1 MASISSSLTL
11 KDRFTS
17 TLNKGVNS
25 VDRMLKSMNNLG
37 RQTSAINPAK
47 PFSALPSKID
57 NAKKRLDDFV
67 RKSNEAQKSAEKVKS
82 SWGRVGSVIKT
93 AMAAFGAKKII
104 DITDEMTSAKAR
116 LKLMNDGKQSDEE
129 LQAKIMASAQRSRAG
144 YLDTASA
151 IAKLGLNAKNAFANN
166 DETIAFME
174 QVNKLFVIGGASAQ
188 EQSNAM
194 LQLTQAM
201 ASGALRGEELNS
213 ILDAGPGIARA
224 IEKYMGIAE
233 GSIKSVAEEGL
244 VTADVVKNA
253 LFSAAEDTNA
263 KFNSM
268 PKTFGQVWTQIKN
281 KALSAFDGIMT
292 RINGSLNSDFG
303 TQVINGILLGINM
316 IAAAVSGL
324 ISGIQAI
331 GNFFMTYWGI
341 IGPILT
347 VILPMALLA
356 IAATLL
362 HNLYTAFMKVGIQAI
377 TKGVQATLSW
387 LGVYW
392 PFLLIGAAI
401 GAIIIILKKL
411 GVSFDQVTGFIG
423 SVIGGLYAFMYNI
436 VAGIYNYWVSFVE
449 FFANCF
455 NHPVYSV
462 KKLFVNLANS
472 VLDLV
477 KSIASAIDAVF
488 GSNLAGGIE
497 SLQGKMQ
504 DWLGEMPEGYKVI
517 DKLEMKSIEGYA
529 SKGYDM
535 GQGIGEG
542 ISDTV
547 SGLFSTSDPF
557 GGIDSFDMAES
568 MSGVSLGKVDEVGK
582 INSDVN
588 IADEDIKLLKDV
600 AEMRYVQNFVTLQ
613 PSIAMNASVTKDAD
627 FDTFYNQFGER
638 ITEEAYATAEGYY
651 G

>member
-1 MASISSSLTL
+1 MSSISTSLSL

-25 VDRMLKSMNNLG
+25 VDRMLKKMNSIDKMSDG
-37 RQTSAINPAK
+37 VDMSR
-47 PFSALPSKID
+47 PFKSVPTKVDSGTKRVENFTKKTKEAV
-57 NAKKRLDDFV
+57 NAA
-67 RKSNEAQKSAEKVKS
+67 NQVKS
-82 SWGRVGSVIKT
+82 SWGGVGSVIKT
-93 AMAAFGAKKII
+93 AMAAFGVKQII
-104 DITDEMTSAKAR
+104 DITDDMTSAKAR
-116 LKLMNDGKQSDEE
+116 LSLMNDGSQTDEVLQS
-129 LQAKIMASAQRSRAG
+129 KIMESAQRSRAG

-151 IAKLGLNAKNAFANN
+151 IAKLGLNAGSAFASN

-194 LQLTQAM
+194 TQLTQAM
-201 ASGALRGEELNS
+201 AAGALRGEELNS

-224 IEKYMGIAE
+224 IEKYMGISE
-233 GSIKSVAEEGL
+233 GSIKSVAEQGL

-253 LFSAAEDTNA
+253 LFYVAEDTNT
-263 KFNSM
+263 KFESM

-292 RINGSLNSDFG
+292 RINGFLNSDFG
-303 TQVINGILLGINM
+303 TQVINGILLGIT
-316 IAAAVSGL
+316 L
-324 ISGIQAI
+324 ISDGVSWLLDGVTWL
-331 GNFFMTYWGI
+331 GNVVSQNWGI
-341 IGPILT
+341 IGPILGFVAASLVLWGAT
-347 VILPMALLA
+347 LIPGLITKLWAMVAPVLAQAAAWALVNWPILL
-356 IAATLL
+356 IAA
-362 HNLYTAFMKVGIQAI
+362 AIVGIGI
-377 TKGVQATLSW
+377 L
-387 LGVYW
+387 
-392 PFLLIGAAI
+392 
-401 GAIIIILKKL
+401 LKKL
-411 GVSFDQVTGFIG
+411 GVTFDQVTGFIG

-504 DWLGEMPEGYKVI
+504 DWLGEMPDGYKVI
-517 DKLEMKSIEGYA
+517 DKLEMKSIDGYA
-529 SKGYDM
+529 RKGYDM
-535 GQGIGEG
+535 GQGIGQG
-542 ISDTV
+542 IGDTV

-568 MSGVSLGKVDEVGK
+568 MSGANLGKVDEVGK

-613 PSIAMNASVTKDAD
+613 PSIAMSASVTKDAD

>member
-82 SWGRVGSVIKT
+82 SWGGVGSIIKT

-144 YLDTASA
+144 YLDTVSA

-188 EQSNAM
+188 EQRNAM

-201 ASGALRGEELNS
+201 ASGTLRGEELNS
-213 ILDAGPGIARA
+213 ILESGPGIARA

-253 LFSAAEDTNA
+253 LFDAAEDTNA

-281 KALSAFDGIMT
+281 KAVERFDGIMT
-292 RINGSLNSDFG
+292 RINGFLNSDFG

-324 ISGIQAI
+324 MNGITWL
-331 GNFFMTYWGI
+331 GNVVVQNWGI
-341 IGPILT
+341 IGPILGFVASALVLWGAT
-347 VILPMALLA
+347 LIPGLITKLWAMVAPVLAQAAAWAIVNWPILL
-356 IAATLL
+356 IAA
-362 HNLYTAFMKVGIQAI
+362 AIVGIGI
-377 TKGVQATLSW
+377 L
-387 LGVYW
+387 
-392 PFLLIGAAI
+392 
-401 GAIIIILKKL
+401 LKKL

>member
-1 MASISSSLTL
+1 MASISTSLSL

-17 TLNKGVNS
+17 TLNKGVNG
-25 VDRMLKSMNNLG
+25 VDRMLKKMNSLE
-37 RQTSAINPAK
+37 RQTSTINPAK
-47 PFSALPSKID
+47 PFSPLPSKID
-57 NAKKRLDDFV
+57 NAKKRLDDFI
-67 RKSNEAQKSAEKVKS
+67 RKSKEAQQSAEKVKN
-82 SWGRVGSVIKT
+82 SWGGVGSVIKT
-93 AMAAFGAKKII
+93 AMAAFGVKQII
-104 DITDEMTSAKAR
+104 DITDDMTSAKAR
-116 LKLMNDGKQSDEE
+116 LSLMNDGSQTDEVLQS
-129 LQAKIMASAQRSRAG
+129 KIMESAQRSRAG

-151 IAKLGLNAKNAFANN
+151 IAKLGLNAGSAFASN

-194 LQLTQAM
+194 TQLTQAM
-201 ASGALRGEELNS
+201 AAGALRGEELNS

-224 IEKYMGIAE
+224 IEKYMGISE
-233 GSIKSVAEEGL
+233 GSIKSVAEQGL

-253 LFSAAEDTNA
+253 LFYVAKDTNEM
-263 KFNSM
+263 FESM

-281 KALSAFDGIMT
+281 KALRAFDGIMT
-292 RINGSLNSDFG
+292 RINGFLNSDFG
-303 TQVINGILLGINM
+303 TQVINGILLGIT
-316 IAAAVSGL
+316 L
-324 ISGIQAI
+324 ISDGVSWLLDGVTWL
-331 GNFFMTYWGI
+331 GNVVSQNWGI
-341 IGPILT
+341 IGPILGFVAASLVLWGAT
-347 VILPMALLA
+347 LIPGLITKLWAMVAPVLAQAAAWALVNWPILL
-356 IAATLL
+356 IAA
-362 HNLYTAFMKVGIQAI
+362 AIVGIGI
-377 TKGVQATLSW
+377 L
-387 LGVYW
+387 
-392 PFLLIGAAI
+392 
-401 GAIIIILKKL
+401 LKKL
-411 GVSFDQVTGFIG
+411 GVTFDQVTGFIG
-423 SVIGGLYAFMYNI
+423 GVIGGLYAFMYNI

-535 GQGIGEG
+535 GQGIGQG

-568 MSGVSLGKVDEVGK
+568 MSGANLGKVDEVGK

-613 PSIAMNASVTKDAD
+613 PSIAMSASVTKDAD

>member
-1 MASISSSLTL
+1 MSSISSSLTL

-82 SWGRVGSVIKT
+82 SWGGVGSIIKT
-93 AMAAFGAKKII
+93 ALAAFGAKKII

-253 LFSAAEDTNA
+253 LFDAAEDTNA

-281 KALSAFDGIMT
+281 KAVERFDGIMT
-292 RINGSLNSDFG
+292 RINGFLNSDFG

-316 IAAAVSGL
+316 IAAA
-324 ISGIQAI
+324 ISWLMNGITWL
-331 GNFFMTYWGI
+331 GNVVVQNWGI
-341 IGPILT
+341 IGPILGFVASALVLWGAT
-347 VILPMALLA
+347 LIPGLITKLWAMVAPVLAQAAAWAIVNWPILL
-356 IAATLL
+356 IAA
-362 HNLYTAFMKVGIQAI
+362 AIVGIGI
-377 TKGVQATLSW
+377 L
-387 LGVYW
+387 
-392 PFLLIGAAI
+392 
-401 GAIIIILKKL
+401 LKKL

-568 MSGVSLGKVDEVGK
+568 MSGANLGKVDEVGK

>member
-67 RKSNEAQKSAEKVKS
+67 RKSNEAQKIAEKVKS

-116 LKLMNDGKQSDEE
+116 LKLMNDGKQSGEE

-144 YLDTASA
+144 YLDTVSA

-188 EQSNAM
+188 EQRNAM

-201 ASGALRGEELNS
+201 ASGTLRGEELNS
-213 ILDAGPGIARA
+213 ILESGPSIARA

-281 KALSAFDGIMT
+281 KALSAFDRIMT
-292 RINGSLNSDFG
+292 RINGFLNSDFG

-316 IAAAVSGL
+316 IAAA
-324 ISGIQAI
+324 ISWLMNGITWL
-331 GNFFMTYWGI
+331 GNVVVQNWGI
-341 IGPILT
+341 IGPILGFVASALVLWGAT
-347 VILPMALLA
+347 LIPGLITKLWAMVAPVLAQAAAWAIVNWPILL
-356 IAATLL
+356 IAA
-362 HNLYTAFMKVGIQAI
+362 AIVGIGI
-377 TKGVQATLSW
+377 L
-387 LGVYW
+387 
-392 PFLLIGAAI
+392 
-401 GAIIIILKKL
+401 LKKL

-568 MSGVSLGKVDEVGK
+568 MSGANLGKVDEVGK

>member
-1 MASISSSLTL
+1 MSSISSSLTL

-17 TLNKGVNS
+17 TLNKGINS
-25 VDRMLKSMNNLG
+25 IDRMLKKMNSLE
-37 RQTSAINPAK
+37 RQTSTINPAK
-47 PFSALPSKID
+47 PFSPLPSKID
-57 NAKKRLDDFV
+57 NAKKRLDDFI
-67 RKSNEAQKSAEKVKS
+67 RKSKEAQQSAEKVKN
-82 SWGRVGSVIKT
+82 SWGGVGSVIKT
-93 AMAAFGAKKII
+93 ATAAFGVKQII
-104 DITDEMTSAKAR
+104 DITDDMTSAKAR
-116 LKLMNDGKQSDEE
+116 LSLMNDGSQTDEVLQS
-129 LQAKIMASAQRSRAG
+129 KIMESAQRSRAG

-151 IAKLGLNAKNAFANN
+151 IAKLGLNAGSAFASN

-194 LQLTQAM
+194 TQLTQAM
-201 ASGALRGEELNS
+201 AAGALRGEELNS

-224 IEKYMGIAE
+224 IEKYMGISE
-233 GSIKSVAEEGL
+233 GSIKNVAEQGL

-253 LFSAAEDTNA
+253 LFSAAEDTNE
-263 KFNSM
+263 KFESM

-281 KALSAFDGIMT
+281 KSLSAFDGIMT
-292 RINGSLNSDFG
+292 RINGFLNSDFG
-303 TQVINGILLGINM
+303 TQVINGILLGIT
-316 IAAAVSGL
+316 L
-324 ISGIQAI
+324 ISDGVSWLLDGVTWL
-331 GNFFMTYWGI
+331 GNVVSQNWGI
-341 IGPILT
+341 IGPILGFVAASLVLWGAT
-347 VILPMALLA
+347 LIPGLITKLWAMVAPVLAQAAAWALVNWPILL
-356 IAATLL
+356 IAA
-362 HNLYTAFMKVGIQAI
+362 AIVGIGI
-377 TKGVQATLSW
+377 L
-387 LGVYW
+387 
-392 PFLLIGAAI
+392 
-401 GAIIIILKKL
+401 LKKL
-411 GVSFDQVTGFIG
+411 GVTFDQVTGFIG
-423 SVIGGLYAFMYNI
+423 GVIGGLYAFMYNI

-517 DKLEMKSIEGYA
+517 DKLEMKSIAGYA

-535 GQGIGEG
+535 GQGIGQG

-568 MSGVSLGKVDEVGK
+568 MSGANLGKVDEVGK

-613 PSIAMNASVTKDAD
+613 PSIAMSASVTKDAD

>member
-1 MASISSSLTL
+1 MASISTSLSL

-17 TLNKGVNS
+17 TLNKGINS
-25 VDRMLKSMNNLG
+25 IDRMLKKMNSLE
-37 RQTSAINPAK
+37 RQTSTINPAK
-47 PFSALPSKID
+47 PFSPLPSKID
-57 NAKKRLDDFV
+57 NAKKRLDDFI
-67 RKSNEAQKSAEKVKS
+67 RKSKEAQQSAEKVKN
-82 SWGRVGSVIKT
+82 SWGGVGSVIKT
-93 AMAAFGAKKII
+93 ATAAFGVKQII
-104 DITDEMTSAKAR
+104 DITDDMTSAKAR
-116 LKLMNDGKQSDEE
+116 LSLMNDGSQTDEVLQS
-129 LQAKIMASAQRSRAG
+129 KIMESAQRSRAG

-151 IAKLGLNAKNAFANN
+151 IAKLGLNAGSAFASN

-194 LQLTQAM
+194 TQLTQAM
-201 ASGALRGEELNS
+201 AAGALRGEELNS

-224 IEKYMGIAE
+224 IEKYMGISE
-233 GSIKSVAEEGL
+233 GSIKNVAEQGL

-253 LFSAAEDTNA
+253 LFSAAEDTNE
-263 KFNSM
+263 KFESM

-281 KALSAFDGIMT
+281 KSLSAFDGIMT
-292 RINGSLNSDFG
+292 RINGFLNSDFG
-303 TQVINGILLGINM
+303 TQVINGILLGIT
-316 IAAAVSGL
+316 L
-324 ISGIQAI
+324 ISDGVSWLLDGVTWL
-331 GNFFMTYWGI
+331 GNVVSQNWGI
-341 IGPILT
+341 IGPILGFVAASLVLWGAT
-347 VILPMALLA
+347 LIPGLITKLWAMVAPVLAQAAAWALVNWPILL
-356 IAATLL
+356 IAA
-362 HNLYTAFMKVGIQAI
+362 AIVGIGI
-377 TKGVQATLSW
+377 L
-387 LGVYW
+387 
-392 PFLLIGAAI
+392 
-401 GAIIIILKKL
+401 LKKL
-411 GVSFDQVTGFIG
+411 GVTFDQVTGFIG
-423 SVIGGLYAFMYNI
+423 GVIGGLYAFMYNI

-517 DKLEMKSIEGYA
+517 DKLEMKSIAGYA

-535 GQGIGEG
+535 GQGIGQG

-568 MSGVSLGKVDEVGK
+568 MSGANLGKVDEVGK

-613 PSIAMNASVTKDAD
+613 PSIAMSASVTKDAD

>member
-151 IAKLGLNAKNAFANN
+151 IAKLGLNAGNAFANN

-188 EQSNAM
+188 EQSNATT
-194 LQLTQAM
+194 QLTQAM
-201 ASGALRGEELNS
+201 AAGALRGEELNS

-253 LFSAAEDTNA
+253 LFDAAKDTNT

-281 KALSAFDGIMT
+281 KAVERFDGIMT
-292 RINGSLNSDFG
+292 RINGFLNSDTG
-303 TQVINGILLGINM
+303 TAIVNGILNGINIVASGVSWLM
-316 IAAAVSGL
+316 DRIESVGNTIKNNWSKIQPILEVAAPITIGIILALFAAWTVSAASAAIATLAAV
-324 ISGIQAI
+324 
-331 GNFFMTYWGI
+331 
-341 IGPILT
+341 
-347 VILPMALLA
+347 
-356 IAATLL
+356 
-362 HNLYTAFMKVGIQAI
+362 
-377 TKGVQATLSW
+377 
-387 LGVYW
+387 W
-392 PFLLIGAAI
+392 PLLLIGAAI
-401 GAIIIILKKL
+401 GLAIYLAMKM
-411 GVSFDQVTGFIG
+411 GATFGDVCEFIG
-423 SVIGGLYAFMYNI
+423 AVLGGLYALGYNLI
-436 VAGIYNYWVSFVE
+436 ADAWNLIAVFIE
-449 FFANCF
+449 FFGNVFNDPIGSIIRLFYDLLDVVLGVVETIANA
-455 NHPVYSV
+455 
-462 KKLFVNLANS
+462 L
-472 VLDLV
+472 
-477 KSIASAIDAVF
+477 DAVF
-488 GSNLAGGIE
+488 GSNMAAAVNGFRDDMKSWVDDSLGEKAFTVERMDKLDYGNTVNSWAAGGKAFGNSVE
-497 SLQGKMQ
+497 
-504 DWLGEMPEGYKVI
+504 DA
-517 DKLEMKSIEGYA
+517 MKSFDGALSSI
-529 SKGYDM
+529 
-535 GQGIGEG
+535 
-542 ISDTV
+542 
-547 SGLFSTSDPF
+547 SDPF

-568 MSGVSLGKVDEVGK
+568 MSGANLGKVDEVGK

>member
-1 MASISSSLTL
+1 MASISTSLSL

-17 TLNKGVNS
+17 TLNKGINS
-25 VDRMLKSMNNLG
+25 IDRMLKKMNSLE
-37 RQTSAINPAK
+37 RQTSTINPAK
-47 PFSALPSKID
+47 PFSPLPSKID
-57 NAKKRLDDFV
+57 NAKKRLDDFI
-67 RKSNEAQKSAEKVKS
+67 RKSKEAQQSAEKVKN
-82 SWGRVGSVIKT
+82 SWGGVGSVIKT
-93 AMAAFGAKKII
+93 ATAAFGVKQII
-104 DITDEMTSAKAR
+104 DITDDMTSAKAR
-116 LKLMNDGKQSDEE
+116 LSLMNDGSQTDEVLQS
-129 LQAKIMASAQRSRAG
+129 QIMESAQRSRAG

-151 IAKLGLNAKNAFANN
+151 IAKLGLNAGSTFASN

-194 LQLTQAM
+194 TQLTQAM
-201 ASGALRGEELNS
+201 AAGALRGEELNS

-224 IEKYMGIAE
+224 IEKYMGISE
-233 GSIKSVAEEGL
+233 GSIKNVAEQGL

-253 LFSAAEDTNA
+253 LFSAAEDTNE
-263 KFNSM
+263 KFESM

-281 KALSAFDGIMT
+281 KSLSAFDGIMT
-292 RINGSLNSDFG
+292 RINGFLNSDFG
-303 TQVINGILLGINM
+303 TQVINGILLGIT
-316 IAAAVSGL
+316 L
-324 ISGIQAI
+324 ISDGVSWLLDGVTWL
-331 GNFFMTYWGI
+331 GNVVSQNWGI
-341 IGPILT
+341 IGPILGFVAASLVLWGAT
-347 VILPMALLA
+347 LIPGLITKLWAMVAPVLAQAAAWALVNWPILL
-356 IAATLL
+356 IAA
-362 HNLYTAFMKVGIQAI
+362 AIVGIGI
-377 TKGVQATLSW
+377 L
-387 LGVYW
+387 
-392 PFLLIGAAI
+392 
-401 GAIIIILKKL
+401 LKKL
-411 GVSFDQVTGFIG
+411 GVTFDQVTGFIG
-423 SVIGGLYAFMYNI
+423 GVIGGLYAFMYNI

-517 DKLEMKSIEGYA
+517 DKLEMKSIAGYA

-535 GQGIGEG
+535 GQGIGQG

-568 MSGVSLGKVDEVGK
+568 MSGANLGKVDEVGK

-613 PSIAMNASVTKDAD
+613 PSIAMSASVTKDAD

>member
-144 YLDTASA
+144 YLDTVSA

-174 QVNKLFVIGGASAQ
+174 QVNKLFVIGGASEQ

-253 LFSAAEDTNA
+253 LFDAAKDTNT

-281 KALSAFDGIMT
+281 KALSAFDRIMT
-292 RINGSLNSDFG
+292 RINGFLNSDFG

-316 IAAAVSGL
+316 IAAA
-324 ISGIQAI
+324 ISWLMNGITWL
-331 GNFFMTYWGI
+331 GNVVVQNWGI
-341 IGPILT
+341 IGPILGFVASALVLWGAT
-347 VILPMALLA
+347 LIPGLITKLWAMVAPVLAQAAAWAIVNWPILL
-356 IAATLL
+356 IAA
-362 HNLYTAFMKVGIQAI
+362 AIVGIGI
-377 TKGVQATLSW
+377 L
-387 LGVYW
+387 
-392 PFLLIGAAI
+392 
-401 GAIIIILKKL
+401 LKKL

-568 MSGVSLGKVDEVGK
+568 MSGANLGKVDEVGK

>member
-1 MASISSSLTL
+1 MASISTSLSL

-17 TLNKGVNS
+17 TLNKGINS
-25 VDRMLKSMNNLG
+25 IDRMLKKMNSLE
-37 RQTSAINPAK
+37 RQTSTINPAK
-47 PFSALPSKID
+47 PFSPLPSKID
-57 NAKKRLDDFV
+57 NAKKRLDDFI
-67 RKSNEAQKSAEKVKS
+67 RKSKEAQQSAEKVKN
-82 SWGRVGSVIKT
+82 SWGGVGSVIKT
-93 AMAAFGAKKII
+93 ATAAFGVKQII
-104 DITDEMTSAKAR
+104 DITDDMTSAKAR
-116 LKLMNDGKQSDEE
+116 LSLMNDGSQTDEVLQS
-129 LQAKIMASAQRSRAG
+129 KIMESAQRSRAG

-151 IAKLGLNAKNAFANN
+151 IAKLGLNAGSAFASN

-194 LQLTQAM
+194 TQLTQAM
-201 ASGALRGEELNS
+201 AAGALRGEELNS

-224 IEKYMGIAE
+224 IEKYMGISE
-233 GSIKSVAEEGL
+233 GSIKNVAEQGL

-253 LFSAAEDTNA
+253 LFSAAEDTNE
-263 KFNSM
+263 KFESM

-281 KALSAFDGIMT
+281 KSLSAFDGIMT
-292 RINGSLNSDFG
+292 RINGFLNSDFG
-303 TQVINGILLGINM
+303 TQVINGILLGIT
-316 IAAAVSGL
+316 L
-324 ISGIQAI
+324 ISDGVSWLLDGVTWL
-331 GNFFMTYWGI
+331 GNVVSQNWGI
-341 IGPILT
+341 IGPILGFVAASLVLWGAT
-347 VILPMALLA
+347 LIPGLITKLWAMVAPVLAQAAAWALVNWPILL
-356 IAATLL
+356 IAA
-362 HNLYTAFMKVGIQAI
+362 AIVGIGI
-377 TKGVQATLSW
+377 L
-387 LGVYW
+387 
-392 PFLLIGAAI
+392 
-401 GAIIIILKKL
+401 LKKL
-411 GVSFDQVTGFIG
+411 GVTFDQVTGFIG
-423 SVIGGLYAFMYNI
+423 GVIGGLYAFMYNI

-568 MSGVSLGKVDEVGK
+568 MSGANLGKVDEVGK

>member
-151 IAKLGLNAKNAFANN
+151 IAKLGLNSGNAFANN

-188 EQSNAM
+188 EQRNAM
-194 LQLTQAM
+194 IQLTQAM
-201 ASGALRGEELNS
+201 ASGTLRGEELNS
-213 ILDAGPGIARA
+213 ILESGPGIARA

-281 KALSAFDGIMT
+281 KAVERFDGIMT
-292 RINGSLNSDFG
+292 RINGFLNSDFG

-316 IAAAVSGL
+316 IAAA
-324 ISGIQAI
+324 ISWLMNGITWL
-331 GNFFMTYWGI
+331 GNVVVQNWGI
-341 IGPILT
+341 IGPILGFVASALVLWGAT
-347 VILPMALLA
+347 LIPGLITKLWAMVAPVLAQAAAWAIVNWPILL
-356 IAATLL
+356 IAA
-362 HNLYTAFMKVGIQAI
+362 AIVGIGI
-377 TKGVQATLSW
+377 L
-387 LGVYW
+387 
-392 PFLLIGAAI
+392 
-401 GAIIIILKKL
+401 LKKL

-568 MSGVSLGKVDEVGK
+568 MSGANLGKVDEVGK